1 VNVLGQPAGG
11 PTWAGAGPGSA
22 GSGPAAGSG
31 ATSGAAGRA
40 TAPPAP
46 GRLGA
51 PLDPAAAAAYLD
63 ALGRW
68 RDERKRELD
77 QLDQAA
83 LAARDGAHL
92 VGDITLSMALWKAVS
107 DRYELLLA
115 SWDGG
120 RVGRPERER
129 MASLI
134 WGRLDATLDP
144 SLLARV
150 GGQPQSGPSGAGLAV
165 SLPEACRLSDA
176 LVSQL
181 RVRLGFDPSGAVITE
196 RLRQL
201 RAQMERI
208 RDQIDL
214 EPAGV
219 RQQQAAE
226 QQSRLARR
234 LKDITDKAAR
244 GGDVAGLLG
253 PLEIE
258 AATFERDLI
267 VAAARRRETGAK
279 VGRARSLRADLAARE
294 AALRTIVD
302 QCLTAVDPAPN
313 YAVPAV
319 DALGPVP
326 NTADALDGY
335 LRRLEQVARAMTM
348 AQDAYTAALRNR
360 DELAGRLEAYQ
371 VKAQATGVAEQ
382 PDVRRAYELARDELG
397 RRPTRMALASQL
409 VGLFQ
414 TYLQTARPAAAGA
427 SGQPGEDVETR

>member
-1 VNVLGQPAGG
+1 MSLPGQPFGG
-11 PTWAGAGPGSA
+11 PAWTQAGRASTSGSPASAGAG
-22 GSGPAAGSG
+22 
-31 ATSGAAGRA
+31 RA
-40 TAPPAP
+40 VAPPAP

-51 PLDPAAAAAYLD
+51 PLDPLAAAGYLD

-83 LAARDGAHL
+83 LAARDGAQL
-92 VGDITLSMALWKAVS
+92 VGDTTLSMALWKAVS

-115 SWDGG
+115 TWDGG
-120 RVGRPERER
+120 RVGQAERER

-150 GGQPQSGPSGAGLAV
+150 SAQPVGGPPGAGLAV

-181 RVRLGFDPSGAVITE
+181 RVRLAFDPSGAEVTE

-208 RDQIDL
+208 RDQIVL
-214 EPAGV
+214 EPAGAT
-219 RQQQAAE
+219 QQAAAE

-234 LKDITDKAAR
+234 LRDIAEKAAR
-244 GGDVAGLLG
+244 GGDVGGLLA

-267 VAAARRRETGAK
+267 VTAARRRETGAK
-279 VGRARSLRADLAARE
+279 VQRARSLRADLAARE
-294 AALRTIVD
+294 AALRTIVEE
-302 QCLTAVDPAPN
+302 CVATVDPAPN

-326 NTADALDGY
+326 NTADALEGY
-335 LRRLEQVARAMTM
+335 LHRLDQVARAMTM
-348 AQDAYTAALRNR
+348 AQNAYTAALRDR
-360 DELAGRLEAYQ
+360 DELAGRLAAYH
-371 VKAQATGVAEQ
+371 VKARATGAADQ
-382 PDVRRAYELARDELG
+382 PDVQRAYELAREELA
-397 RRPTRMALASQL
+397 RRPTRTGLAAQL
-409 VGLFQ
+409 VALYQ
-414 TYLQTARPAAAGA
+414 RYLEVT
-427 SGQPGEDVETR
+427 